1 MESLLKSRRGASGG
15 EREREGG
22 GESRGERERERER
35 EGESRVLPSVSPV
48 GMSVSPV
55 LPVPAVSPAL
65 ESEMEGE
72 KSSEGGE
79 DNSAGVLLRNLLAQ
93 KGVEAG
99 DMEPEKGKVGAKGKQ
114 AHPCIR
120 EQTESRLMHIPPVLM
135 A

>member
-22 GESRGERERERER
+22 GESRGERERER

-65 ESEMEGE
+65 ESEMEGL
-72 KSSEGGE
+72 KSSETGE

-93 KGVEAG
+93 KGGEAG
-99 DMEPEKGKVGAKGKQ
+99 DTEPEKGKVDAKGKQ

-120 EQTESRLMHIPPVLM
+120 EETESRLMHIPPVLM